1 VLSRRKHLAE
11 RQAQREA
18 VAGAEGDDGIAVA
31 AEDDEIADEVRR
43 ERAYA
48 AAASVP
54 ARTPKASQNRKP
66 AGKPGRPTGKRKR

>member
-1 VLSRRKHLAE
+1 VTA
-11 RQAQREA
+11 
-18 VAGAEGDDGIAVA
+18 DD
-31 AEDDEIADEVRR
+31 EEIADEVRR

-66 AGKPGRPTGKRKR
+66 GRPTGKRKR